1 MAQLG
6 VGDEHTIVVVDDA
19 TPQTSLVLALLLRR
33 AGHDKTFL
41 LAGGFSRW
49 SAEGRCVSLTLA
61 VHPPA
66 SFTARMT
73 SHVDR
78 RYGK

>member
-41 LAGGFSRW
+41 LAGGFPRW
-49 SAEGRCVSLTLA
+49 SAEGRFVSRTLA